1 MVIIIIIQVLHVIYK
16 IYYYYYYYYYYLIFL
31 GIVLAVDDINEL
43 VQVECYVPSDGALV
57 RFWYPVVYLEKPPKG
72 YRKPSAL
79 RGAESVN
86 ILVHR

>member
-1 MVIIIIIQVLHVIYK
+1 MYSIWCFILHVIYK
-16 IYYYYYYYYYYLIFL
+16 IYYYIFL
-31 GIVLAVDDINEL
+31 GVVLAVDDINEL

>member
-1 MVIIIIIQVLHVIYK
+1 M
-16 IYYYYYYYYYYLIFL
+16 
-31 GIVLAVDDINEL
+31 DDINEL

>member
-1 MVIIIIIQVLHVIYK
+1 M
-16 IYYYYYYYYYYLIFL
+16 
-31 GIVLAVDDINEL
+31 DDINEQ
-43 VQVECYVPSDGALV
+43 VQVECYVLSDGALV

-72 YRKPSAL
+72 YLKPSAL